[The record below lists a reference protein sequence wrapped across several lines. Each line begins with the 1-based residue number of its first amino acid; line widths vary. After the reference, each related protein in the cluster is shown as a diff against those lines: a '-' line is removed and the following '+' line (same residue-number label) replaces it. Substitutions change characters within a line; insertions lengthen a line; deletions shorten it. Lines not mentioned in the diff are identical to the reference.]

1 MSIQV
6 HIPTPLR
13 QHTDGQDVVHAE
25 GTTVAEVLESV
36 GTQYSAITDR
46 LFEDGKV
53 RRFVNIYVND
63 EDVRYLNDLGT
74 PVKDG
79 DSVSIIPAVAG
90 G

>member
-13 QHTDGQDVVHAE
+13 QHTDGQDVVSAE

-36 GTQYSAITDR
+36 GSQYSAITDR
-46 LFEDGKV
+46 LFDEGKI

-63 EDVRYLNDLGT
+63 EDIRYLSDLST